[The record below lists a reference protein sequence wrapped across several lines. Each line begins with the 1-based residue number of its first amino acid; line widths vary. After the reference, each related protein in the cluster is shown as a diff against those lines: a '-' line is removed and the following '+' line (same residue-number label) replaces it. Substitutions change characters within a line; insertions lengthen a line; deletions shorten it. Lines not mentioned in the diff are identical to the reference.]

1 MEYEDL
7 IQDLVAAGA
16 MAFPNRKAEYPDVG
30 DDAVGMVANA
40 YAAAEKKVRAAPA
53 TVHSM
58 RVKRVWRKRGGRAR
72 ELQRRGLQTM
82 QSDV

>member
-58 RVKRVWRKRGGRAR
+58 RASDNAKRRMNP
-72 ELQRRGLQTM
+72 T
-82 QSDV
+82 